1 VVGICG
7 RRALTNYFEARLFLK
22 NSRQSLA
29 KHRVIVDEKEINV
42 QKASLDHLQID
53 NKA

>member
-1 VVGICG
+1 
-7 RRALTNYFEARLFLK
+7 
-22 NSRQSLA
+22 LA
-29 KHRVIVDEKEINV
+29 EHCVIVNEKEINI